1 MLVKLL
7 EMYSDVWFQLWQIM
21 KERLSCLSLH
31 QEIRY
36 FEYTRYIKERY
47 KFSMLV
53 CKDRR
58 ASSFQ
63 KEKVLDTNVLP
74 LVLNFDPAFSK
85 IKSLWP
91 VLHGK
96 DEMKEVFRMQSL

>member
-1 MLVKLL
+1 M
-7 EMYSDVWFQLWQIM
+7 
-21 KERLSCLSLH
+21 
-31 QEIRY
+31 
-36 FEYTRYIKERY
+36 
-47 KFSMLV
+47 

-85 IKSLWP
+85 IKS
-91 VLHGK
+91 
-96 DEMKEVFRMQSL
+96 